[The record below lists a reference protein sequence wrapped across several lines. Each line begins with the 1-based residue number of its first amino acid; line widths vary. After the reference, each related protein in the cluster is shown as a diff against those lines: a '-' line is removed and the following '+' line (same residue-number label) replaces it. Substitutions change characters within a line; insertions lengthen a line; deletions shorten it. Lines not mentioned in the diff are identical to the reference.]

1 MKQISAL
8 MFALVASVAAGTAS
22 ATPNICPNIGNDSNC
37 GVIITINPNLSLSF
51 SHTGQGPY
59 DGSDDTLVG
68 VINTSTSTINSLNLT
83 GSNIFGF
90 EGDGISSNIYG
101 APGNSQDTTGYG
113 GPMTFF
119 TNIDTSTYNTGT
131 ANFIGGLAAGQ
142 STYFSLEEDL
152 TGGTSVPISGTVGN
166 NTVPEPT
173 TLALLGLGL
182 VGMGYSRRKAK

>member
-8 MFALVASVAAGTAS
+8 MLALVASVAAGTAS
-22 ATPNICPNIGNDSNC
+22 AVPTPCPSLGSDTTSPYC

-51 SHTGQGPY
+51 AKPGPGPY
-59 DGSDDTLVG
+59 DNIEDTMVG
-68 VINTSTSTINSLNLT
+68 IVNNSASTINGLT
-83 GSNIFGF
+83 LAGSNIFGF
-90 EGDGISSNIYG
+90 DGDGINTYG
-101 APGNSQDTTGYG
+101 AQGNSKDTTGYG

-119 TNIDTSTYNTGT
+119 TNIDSTHSTGT
-131 ANFIGGLAAGQ
+131 ANFIGGLGAGQ

-152 TGGTSVPISGTVGN
+152 TGANTPLRGTVG
-166 NTVPEPT
+166 NTVPEPA

>member
-22 ATPNICPNIGNDSNC
+22 AVPTTCPSLGADTTSPYC

-51 SHTGQGPY
+51 VKPGPGPY
-59 DGSDDTLVG
+59 DGIEDTMVG
-68 VINTSTSTINSLNLT
+68 IVNNSASTINSLTLT

-90 EGDGISSNIYG
+90 DYDGINGYG
-101 APGNSQDTTGYG
+101 APGNSKDTTGYG

-119 TNIDTSTYNTGT
+119 TNIDTSTYGTGT
-131 ANFIGGLAAGQ
+131 ANFIGGLGAGQ

-152 TGGTSVPISGTVGN
+152 TGANTPLRGTVG
-166 NTVPEPT
+166 NTVPEPA

-182 VGMGYSRRKAK
+182 VGMGYSRRKTK